1 MLIDN
6 MVELLTSDKSFRG
19 IRTHRCHH
27 TLNPRSD
34 SLRIELGTVNSI
46 IRLPITLLA
55 LGRILVL
62 DKWNDIF
69 EKYFPYQN

>member
-27 TLNPRSD
+27 TLNPRCD
-34 SLRIELGTVNSI
+34 SLRIELGDCQQHNKATYNFVGLRENFSF
-46 IRLPITLLA
+46 
-55 LGRILVL
+55 G
-62 DKWNDIF
+62 
-69 EKYFPYQN
+69 